1 MTIEQIQY
9 VAGIYANLRDALPP
23 RYKAELHF
31 SFLTPAYICILDGRT
46 YQTVLRHTWEDCDTE
61 SSFGASL
68 EARLQNSKFLNAK
81 ENPSSV
87 DDV

>member
-46 YQTVLRHTWEDCDTE
+46 YHTVLRHTWEEGDTE
-61 SSFGASL
+61 SSFEAAL
-68 EARLQNSKFLNAK
+68 EARLQNTGILHAK